1 MRWTYR
7 NPDESIARTLEKE
20 LGVSSLMA
28 RLLALRGICTAS
40 QAAEFLSPS
49 LDRLHSPYLMLGMQ
63 QAVDRLCAAIARQE
77 TALIYGDYDVD
88 GTTAVVVLKTAI
100 ELCGGTADFHVP
112 HRIKEGY
119 GIKDDV
125 IERAAAGGVKLV
137 ISVDTGI
144 RAFQAAETA
153 RRVGVDLIVT
163 DHHLPEVEEGVP
175 RALAVLNPNQHGCNY
190 PCKAICGAGVAFK
203 IAQALFAK
211 LKDAAEQAKLI
222 PSFLKMVA
230 MATIAD
236 AVPLIDENRVIAK
249 IGLEGLRK
257 PVNGGLKALMEVSGL
272 ANVGRALSA
281 GDVGFRLG
289 PRINA
294 AGRMDVAKDVIELF
308 TCKDPERC
316 RDIAQKLDHLNTE
329 RQNEEARI
337 VAEIEAQLAADPD
350 LSGRFCLVFDG
361 EGWHRGVVGIVASR
375 VVERTGRP
383 ALVVARDGEEAHGSG
398 RSISALHLLDA
409 LESCRELFTRFG
421 GHAHAVGFA
430 LPSEQVAELKHR
442 LNNFAQSKLREE
454 DLLPELLID
463 AEIPLGEVTPHL
475 LEDLSRLEPFGHGNP
490 EPVFLAKNVNLLL
503 PPKVIKDKHIKLRV
517 NQRIPGLKNSF
528 NYEAVGWRMA
538 ERLGAEALQPGD
550 RLEMAFTV
558 AMSFHPEVGPGRDCC
573 LQQVEAGLYSASW
586 KTRWFTVHNVAR
598 QAPLGP
604 VFVKNVEHGWF
615 QLQRR
620 CRLRRLRA
628 DFIRQRPPRPFLR
641 RPQWESITADSG
653 FAWWRILSITCCWA
667 LP

>member
-1 MRWTYR
+1 MSTRWTYR
-7 NPDESIARTLEKE
+7 SLDQSVARMLEQE
-20 LGVSSLMA
+20 AGLSSLTA
-28 RLLALRGICTAS
+28 RLLALRGVSSAS

-49 LDRLHSPYLMLGMQ
+49 LDKLHSPYLMLGMRE
-63 QAVDRLCAAIARQE
+63 AIDRLCAAISRHE
-77 TALIYGDYDVD
+77 TMLIYGDYDVD

-100 ELCGGTADFHVP
+100 ELCGGTTDFHVP

-125 IERAAAGGVKLV
+125 IERAAAAGVKLV

-163 DHHLPEVEEGVP
+163 DHHLPEAHEGVP
-175 RALAVLNPNQHGCNY
+175 PALAVLNPNQGGCNY
-190 PCKAICGAGVAFK
+190 PCKDLCGAGVAFK

-211 LKDAAEQAKLI
+211 FKDASDQARLV

-236 AVPLIDENRVIAK
+236 AVPLVDENRIIAK
-249 IGLEGLRK
+249 LGLEGLRK

-272 ANVGRALSA
+272 AELGRALSA

-294 AGRMDVAKDVIELF
+294 AGRMDVARDVIELF
-308 TCKDPERC
+308 TCKDPARC
-316 RDIAQKLDHLNTE
+316 RDIALKLDHLNTE

-337 VAEIEAQLAADPD
+337 VTEIEAQLAADPD

-383 ALVVARDGEEAHGSG
+383 TLVVARDGEEAHGSG

-430 LPSEQVAELKHR
+430 LPSKQVEQLKCR
-442 LNNFAQSKLREE
+442 LNSFVQSKLRAA
-454 DLLPELLID
+454 DLQPELLID
-463 AEIPLGEVTPHL
+463 AEIPLGEVTPSL
-475 LEDLSRLEPFGHGNP
+475 LHELARLEPFGQGNP
-490 EPVFLAKNVNLLL
+490 EPVFLARDLNLLL
-503 PPKVIKDKHIKLRV
+503 PPRVVKDKHIKLRV
-517 NQRIPGLKNSF
+517 NQKIPGLKNSF
-528 NYEAVGWRMA
+528 NYEAMGWRMA
-538 ERLGAEALQPGD
+538 ERLGTEALQPGD
-550 RLEMAFTV
+550 RLDIAFKV
-558 AMSFHPEVGPGRDCC
+558 AMNFHPEFGGIELMLEDFKKSAPVAIG
-573 LQQVEAGLYSASW
+573 VYS
-586 KTRWFTVHNVAR
+586 
-598 QAPLGP
+598 
-604 VFVKNVEHGWF
+604 E
-615 QLQRR
+615 
-620 CRLRRLRA
+620 
-628 DFIRQRPPRPFLR
+628 
-641 RPQWESITADSG
+641 
-653 FAWWRILSITCCWA
+653 
-667 LP
+667 